1 MPRNSQQER
10 ERERAGDAKMF
21 ARWKRWHRE
30 QREEV
35 LAGKHGAVLG
45 ELFRM
50 FKNLRH
56 VQPSQLI
63 GFTQSIDWAAIDYP
77 TRLVVLHEINSAI
90 TVFREKQGLEPVS
103 DPLPGEPDTPF
114 RTVKAI
120 VLTASPHAR
129 APTEAKLGTSNNTST
144 QRT

>member
-1 MPRNSQQER
+1 MPRNSKQER

-21 ARWKRWHRE
+21 ARWKHWHRE

-35 LAGKHGAVLG
+35 LAGTHGAVLG

-63 GFTQSIDWAAIDYP
+63 GFTQSIDWAAIDYSV
-77 TRLVVLHEINSAI
+77 RLVVLHELNTSI
-90 TVFREKQGLEPVS
+90 TAFREKHGLEPI
-103 DPLPGEPDTPF
+103 DDNLPGEPDTPF
-114 RTVKAI
+114 RTIKAI
-120 VLTASPHAR
+120 VFSSSPPNEGAHRGAAR
-129 APTEAKLGTSNNTST
+129 SEHQLSAA
-144 QRT
+144 